1 MHDLSL
7 KEKILSVDIGGS
19 HIKAT
24 LLTAAGALPDTYRKL
39 PTPVP
44 ATPES
49 VISRIQELVQDLEG
63 YGKVAV
69 GFPGIVREGHVFTAP
84 NLGTALWQQ
93 VDLQGRLSQT
103 LGKPVRVV
111 NDADLQGL
119 GVVKGRGF
127 EMVITLGTGFGTSL
141 LLDGRL
147 LPHLELAHHPVS
159 QHLTYDQFVGEKA
172 LKACGEQEW
181 NQRMEKVLSILKT
194 VFGYDHLYISG
205 GNAHKLQFPLEE
217 NVTVVSNRQ
226 GITGGLRLWQQVQ
239 PQQPQQQ
246 QEGPFMDVLYSTG

>member
-1 MHDLSL
+1 MTSL
-7 KEKILSVDIGGS
+7 LPEERILSVDIGGS

-24 LLTAAGALPDTYRKL
+24 VLTAAGALPGAYRKL

-44 ATPES
+44 ATPEK
-49 VISRIQELVQDLEG
+49 VIALIQDLVKDLEG

-69 GFPGIVREGHVFTAP
+69 GFPGIVRNGRVFTAP
-84 NLGTALWQQ
+84 NLGTGLWQQ
-93 VDLQGRLSQT
+93 TDLQALLSQA

-119 GVVKGRGF
+119 GVVKGLGF

-147 LPHLELAHHPVS
+147 LPHLELAHHPVA
-159 QHLTYDQFVGEKA
+159 QDLTYDQFVGEKA
-172 LKACGEQEW
+172 LKAYGEQEW
-181 NQRMEKVLSILKT
+181 NNRMEKVLVILKT

-205 GNAHKLQFPLEE
+205 GNANKLRFPLDE
-217 NVTVVSNRQ
+217 NVTVVTNRE

-239 PQQPQQQ
+239 PPQSA
-246 QEGPFMDVLYSTG
+246 GPFMDVLYSTG

>member
-1 MHDLSL
+1 MMTDPLPE
-7 KEKILSVDIGGS
+7 EKILSVDIGGS

-24 LLTAAGALPDTYRKL
+24 VLTAAGALPEAYRKL

-44 ATPES
+44 ATPE
-49 VISRIQELVQDLEG
+49 VVVALIQELVKDLEG
-63 YGKVAV
+63 YAKVSV
-69 GFPGIVREGHVFTAP
+69 GFPGIVRNGLVFTAP
-84 NLGTALWQQ
+84 NLGTPLWQQ
-93 VDLQGRLSQT
+93 VDLQGRLSQA

-147 LPHLELAHHPVS
+147 LPHLELAHHPVA
-159 QHLTYDQFVGEKA
+159 QDLTYDQYVGEKA
-172 LKACGEQEW
+172 LKAFGEEAW
-181 NQRMEKVLSILKT
+181 NKRMEKVLAILKT

-205 GNAHKLQFPLEE
+205 GNASKLRFPLDA
-217 NVTVVSNRQ
+217 NVTVVSNRE
-226 GITGGLRLWQQVQ
+226 GITGGLRLWQQAQ
-239 PQQPQQQ
+239 AHQE
-246 QEGPFMDVLYSTG
+246 EGPFMDVLYSTG